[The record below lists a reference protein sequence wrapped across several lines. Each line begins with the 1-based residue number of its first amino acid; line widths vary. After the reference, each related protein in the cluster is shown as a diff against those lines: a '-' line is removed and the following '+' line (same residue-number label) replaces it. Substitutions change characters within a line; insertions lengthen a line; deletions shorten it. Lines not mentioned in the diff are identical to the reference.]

1 MSDFKPNDHVRARLW
16 PELGTGRVLHVTT
29 PQQAFATRVAKVHWP
44 EAQQVSRHNFLA
56 LALVD
61 QAVHA

>member
-29 PQQAFATRVAKVHWP
+29 PQQVGAPRIAKVDWP
-44 EAQQVSRHNFLA
+44 EAHQVSRHDFVA
-56 LALVD
+56 LALVET
-61 QAVHA
+61 AVHA